1 MVFEFFFVPLHWNQ
15 KKLKIMALETYQKIN
30 TAYKRYIF
38 DASKCPNKA
47 WAKFKNKIILGEF
60 SFKEA
65 GYLFNCP
72 WEATSKIDGTNSKIA
87 FFPSDG
93 HIEVGGKTEKA
104 QSQHGQFE
112 MLEKIGENIKPQLC
126 AMFPKE
132 SARFALV
139 KGDNNKVQYY
149 DIYPLL
155 KEIDEKND
163 VATMEIKFD
172 KKEILSSGMCAVQ
185 LEEVPIYIYGEYF
198 GSGIQKC
205 GSRYIQ
211 NGNDF
216 LVFDIKQQGWW
227 TPKDVRDSI
236 CKGLGLETV
245 PFLGVMTL
253 KEIEDKVRAGFT
265 TQFDRAADPTMLEEG
280 IVARPT
286 IPLCDG
292 SGNRIIVKVKYC
304 DYIEYDAVRKEF
316 SDAEFEEFD
325 KWYHENYEDIK
336 IG

>member
-1 MVFEFFFVPLHWNQ
+1 M
-15 KKLKIMALETYQKIN
+15 ETYTKIN
-30 TAYKRYIF
+30 TMYKRYIF

-87 FFPSDG
+87 FFPSTG
-93 HIEVGGKTEKA
+93 EIRVEGKTEKA

-132 SARFALV
+132 SARFAPV
-139 KGDNNKVQYY
+139 KNKETNKVQYWR
-149 DIYPLL
+149 
-155 KEIDEKND
+155 
-163 VATMEIKFD
+163 
-172 KKEILSSGMCAVQ
+172 LSGDMANELSADMYRVT

-198 GSGIQKC
+198 GTGIQKC

-227 TPKDVRDSI
+227 TPKDVRDAL
-236 CKGLGLETV
+236 CKGLNLNTV

-253 KEIEDKVRAGFT
+253 KEIEDKVRAGFA

>member
-1 MVFEFFFVPLHWNQ
+1 M
-15 KKLKIMALETYQKIN
+15 ETYTKIN
-30 TAYKRYIF
+30 TMYKRYIF

-47 WAKFKNKIILGEF
+47 WTKFKNKIILGEF
-60 SFKEA
+60 SFKEV

-87 FFPSDG
+87 FFPSTG
-93 HIEVGGKTEKA
+93 EIRVGGKTEKTE
-104 QSQHGQFE
+104 SQHGQFE

-132 SARFALV
+132 SARFTPV
-139 KGDNNKVQYY
+139 KNKETNKVQYY
-149 DIYPLL
+149 LEAADDAMIEP
-155 KEIDEKND
+155 K
-163 VATMEIKFD
+163 AGFC
-172 KKEILSSGMCAVQ
+172 GVQ

-227 TPKDVRDSI
+227 TPKDVRDAL
-236 CKGLGLETV
+236 CKDLKLNTV

-265 TQFDRAADPTMLEEG
+265 TQFDRADDPTMLEEG